1 MRDVLFE
8 KLAQKRA
15 QKRSRRGATDT
26 TLTDEE
32 TQMCDNLFDA
42 IDANGDASSPTFT
55 FPQVPVGTELAIAAV
70 TRSPIGFSTVTKPLI
85 VRSQ

>member
-1 MRDVLFE
+1 VRDVLFE

-42 IDANGDASSPTFT
+42 IDANGD
-55 FPQVPVGTELAIAAV
+55 GELSHAEVETLFARPGYGAEFKQLFMPFV
-70 TRSPIGFSTVTKPLI
+70 SGGGDR
-85 VRSQ
+85 